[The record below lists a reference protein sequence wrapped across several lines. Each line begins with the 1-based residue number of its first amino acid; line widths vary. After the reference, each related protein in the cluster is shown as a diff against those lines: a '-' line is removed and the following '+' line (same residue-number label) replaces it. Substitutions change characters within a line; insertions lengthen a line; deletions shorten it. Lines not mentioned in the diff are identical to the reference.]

1 MTSPVKLSADD
12 LRKVRPLLVEQALR
26 PGDVILVRGRG
37 PRSRLIAAATG
48 GEFSHVALWWPDQ
61 SSPGFGVLAEADGF
75 GVGLTYLPKLEVGGQ
90 ILFPLFADKARVL
103 RHPGVAGLAPEAV
116 TLASSGVASV
126 DFHKPYSDLARLAEV
141 NGLPKRLRTPAR
153 LMLSSVDALRPKLGE
168 GGAFCSEFIGLFYAR
183 LALPIFPND
192 QSLQD
197 PAKITP
203 NDLTS
208 RSSFL
213 NAVDGAVLEDHMIP
227 QDAFAWVS
235 PDWVARYESGPLSR
249 RHRLGQ
255 LVALAEI
262 GRNTQRIGDEV
273 NELTIEVFLRWQS
286 DVHRLFLEA
295 VEQQNALC
303 DRLLE
308 AYAQHD
314 SWTIGSINRL
324 LPVYALV
331 LDGYLE
337 LLRVARAFYVAEGGD
352 EHLSERFSVLN
363 TYWTDSIVD
372 LSHRYLRRQ
381 TLSTLRDIRSAGE
394 GQGQI
399 EAAQRKLLGL
409 WVDLAQDRSDTR
421 HSIAIA
427 QRQLESLAHR

>member
-1 MTSPVKLSADD
+1 
-12 LRKVRPLLVEQALR
+12 
-26 PGDVILVRGRG
+26 
-37 PRSRLIAAATG
+37 
-48 GEFSHVALWWPDQ
+48 
-61 SSPGFGVLAEADGF
+61 
-75 GVGLTYLPKLEVGGQ
+75 
-90 ILFPLFADKARVL
+90 
-103 RHPGVAGLAPEAV
+103 
-116 TLASSGVASV
+116 
-126 DFHKPYSDLARLAEV
+126 
-141 NGLPKRLRTPAR
+141 
-153 LMLSSVDALRPKLGE
+153 
-168 GGAFCSEFIGLFYAR
+168 
-183 LALPIFPND
+183 
-192 QSLQD
+192 
-197 PAKITP
+197 
-203 NDLTS
+203 
-208 RSSFL
+208 
-213 NAVDGAVLEDHMIP
+213 MIP

-255 LVALAEI
+255 LVALTEI

-409 WVDLAQDRSDTR
+409 WVDLGKV
-421 HSIAIA
+421 
-427 QRQLESLAHR
+427 